1 MLLSSL
7 PLVRGC
13 LELLIANMEVSNDSA
28 LPDPVVVVALVIQ
41 KSLQLFP
48 A

>member
-13 LELLIANMEVSNDSA
+13 LELLISNMEVSTDSA
-28 LPDPVVVVALVIQ
+28 LADPLVVVVIQ
-41 KSLQLFP
+41 KSLQLFS

>member
-7 PLVRGC
+7 PLVCGC
-13 LELLIANMEVSNDSA
+13 LELLITNMEVSTDSG
-28 LPDPVVVVALVIQ
+28 LTDPVVVIVIQ
-41 KSLQLFP
+41 KSLQLFS